1 MDPVIIAAVGLGWAT
16 VALVVWS
23 VLYASGEREEDGNG
37 DV

>member
-1 MDPVIIAAVGLGWAT
+1 MDPFVIAVVGLGWAG